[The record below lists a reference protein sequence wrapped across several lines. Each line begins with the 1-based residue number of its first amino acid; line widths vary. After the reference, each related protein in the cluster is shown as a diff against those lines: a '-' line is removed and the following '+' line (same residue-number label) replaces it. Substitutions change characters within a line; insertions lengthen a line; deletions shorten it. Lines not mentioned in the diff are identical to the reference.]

1 MGDSIGSGV
10 FLFFAI
16 YFACLYEFFVDM
28 PVFFTSF
35 FSVNF
40 IISMSDGLFT
50 ANAGLQFGFFVPV
63 IVSEIVCNIFYKDGE
78 RKVIENI
85 KGETVG
91 MIGLFNRFLQFSD
104 SI

>member
-1 MGDSIGSGV
+1 M
-10 FLFFAI
+10 
-16 YFACLYEFFVDM
+16 
-28 PVFFTSF
+28 
-35 FSVNF
+35 
-40 IISMSDGLFT
+40 ISDTITGIKNQPLNP
-50 ANAGLQFGFFVPV
+50 ALAV

-78 RKVIENI
+78 RKVIENN